1 VNENI
6 QHIENE
12 EWQDV
17 PGFDGIYQASTMG
30 RVRSYDNYRHCKNG
44 VTKFY
49 KGKVLQP
56 KPFKGREYLTIFL
69 YRDGKMQKAESVHR
83 VIALT
88 FLPNPNNLSDVNHK
102 NGIKT
107 DNRLENLE
115 WCTRKENMKHALE
128 TGLLNGIIGQ
138 SHYNAKKV
146 IDINTGKIYG
156 TVKEAA
162 KYTGVSNS
170 YMKNML
176 KGVNKNITP
185 IRYLEAI

>member
-1 VNENI
+1 MIDNM
-6 QHIENE
+6 QHIETE
-12 EWQDV
+12 IWEDV
-17 PGFDGIYQASTMG
+17 PGFDGIYQASTAG
-30 RVRSYDNYRHCKNG
+30 KIRSYDNYRHCKNG
-44 VTKFY
+44 ATKFY

-56 KPFKGREYLTIFL
+56 KLFKGRNYLTVFL
-69 YRDGKMQKAESVHR
+69 YGNGKMKKAESVHR
-83 VIALT
+83 IIAQT
-88 FLPNPNNLSDVNHK
+88 FLPNPNNHSDVNHK

-115 WCTRKENMKHALE
+115 WCTRKENMKHAIE
-128 TGLLNGIIGQ
+128 TGLMDHIIGRA
-138 SHYNAKKV
+138 HYKAKKV
-146 IDINTGKIYG
+146 IDISTGNIYG

-162 KYTGVSNS
+162 VVVGVSNS